1 MNIGEYCSTVAQYCL
16 PQPSRGNSLQSKKKS
31 LSCYQQTNTRF
42 DSFSNALHT
51 KGPKMKAAV
60 SVLAAEG
67 LIALDDV
74 SVSVTEGTIKITQHL
89 WSLMCN

>member
-1 MNIGEYCSTVAQYCL
+1 
-16 PQPSRGNSLQSKKKS
+16 
-31 LSCYQQTNTRF
+31 
-42 DSFSNALHT
+42 
-51 KGPKMKAAV
+51 MKAAV